1 MSRVILPDLDCDKT
15 VRELIE
21 FIKLEL
27 SQTGLERIVLG
38 ISGGVDSALVAF
50 LSVKAVGAENLV
62 GVILPYK
69 TSDPRNVKDAEN
81 LIDHLGLKKY
91 RIDITPQ
98 IDTYFEQFPDA
109 DKNRRGNKMARE
121 RMSVLYDISALE
133 KAVVI
138 GTSNKT
144 EIFLGYGTI
153 YGDLACAFNPPG
165 DLYKTHVRALAK
177 HIGVPENIIDKTP
190 SADLF
195 RGQTD
200 EGDFGYSYEDIDKL
214 LFSLVDK
221 AMTPE
226 QCENEGFSRAMVKR
240 VIQLMKSNEFKRNA
254 PPVAKLSDDSAGID
268 FRCPREWGK

>member
-1 MSRVILPDLDCDKT
+1 MRGLILPDLDCDKT
-15 VRELIE
+15 VKRLTD

-27 SQTGLERIVLG
+27 SKTGLNRLVLG

-50 LSVKAVGAENLV
+50 LSAKAAGAENLV
-62 GVILPYK
+62 GVMLPYK
-69 TSDPRNVKDAEN
+69 TSDPQNEKDAEN
-81 LIDHLGLKKY
+81 LIFHLGLKKY
-91 RIDITPQ
+91 RIDITAQ
-98 IDTYFEQFPDA
+98 IDIYFEQFPDA

-153 YGDLACAFNPPG
+153 YGDLACAFNPLG
-165 DLYKTHVRALAK
+165 DLYKTHVRSLAR
-177 HIGVPENIIDKTP
+177 HIGVPANIVNKTP

-200 EGDFGYSYEDIDKL
+200 EGDFGFSYEDIDRL

-221 AMTPE
+221 GMTPE

-240 VIQLMKSNEFKRNA
+240 VIQLMISNEFKRNS
-254 PPVAKLSDDSAGID
+254 PPVAKLSDYSAGID
-268 FRCPREWGK
+268 FRCPREWDK